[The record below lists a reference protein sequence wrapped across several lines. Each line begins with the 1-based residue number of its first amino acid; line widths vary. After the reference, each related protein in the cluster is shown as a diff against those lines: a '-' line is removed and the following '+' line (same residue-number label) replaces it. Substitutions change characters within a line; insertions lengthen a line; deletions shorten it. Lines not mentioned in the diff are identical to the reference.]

1 MQFLKKITVLLLSFL
16 ITALIVLYFYLYV
29 NGPIIQAKSAIL
41 IDTNSGEIVYKK
53 NEETPIQSATLSKLM
68 TEYIALEQLNEGK
81 IQLDELVKISNEVF
95 RAETSPIQVTSKD
108 KTTVRDLLHALFLTG
123 NNRSALALAEHIAGN
138 EDNFTLLMNDK
149 AKQLKL
155 SQPSPFLNAT
165 GINNDTNKQST
176 TTSIDVAKLATQLVK
191 DFPDVLNVT
200 KLTSYQFT
208 FKDSKVFNTNK
219 MIYSLNKNIKFQ
231 GVDGLQTSFSTNG
244 NYSFVS
250 TATRGDT
257 RLISVILDAGDENST
272 FIETKKLLQYGF
284 DPSSYSALQAFKDA
298 VTSWT
303 ILFQFKNLIIQTIMI
318 FFIITILMFLYIRQ
332 KKAEDFN

>member
-53 NEETPIQSATLSKLM
+53 NEEAPIQSATLSKLM

-219 MIYSLNKNIKFQ
+219 MIYSLNKNIKLQ

-318 FFIITILMFLYIRQ
+318 FFIITILMFIYIRQ

>member
-219 MIYSLNKNIKFQ
+219 MIYSLNKNIKLQ

-303 ILFQFKNLIIQTIMI
+303 ILFQFKNLIIQMIMI

>member
-219 MIYSLNKNIKFQ
+219 MIYSLNKNIKLQ

-332 KKAEDFN
+332 KKVEDFN

>member
-68 TEYIALEQLNEGK
+68 TEYIVLEQLNEGK

-155 SQPSPFLNAT
+155 SQPSSFLNAT

-208 FKDSKVFNTNK
+208 FKDSKLFNTNK
-219 MIYSLNKNIKFQ
+219 MIYSLNKNIKLQ

-303 ILFQFKNLIIQTIMI
+303 ILFQFKNLIIQMIMI

>member
-176 TTSIDVAKLATQLVK
+176 TTSIDAAKLATQLVK

-219 MIYSLNKNIKFQ
+219 MIYSLNKNIKLQ

>member
-219 MIYSLNKNIKFQ
+219 MIYSLNKNIKLQ

-303 ILFQFKNLIIQTIMI
+303 ILFQFKNLIIQMIMI

-332 KKAEDFN
+332 KKTEDFN

>member
-1 MQFLKKITVLLLSFL
+1 MQFLKKITVLLFSFL

-219 MIYSLNKNIKFQ
+219 MIYSLNKNIKLQ

-303 ILFQFKNLIIQTIMI
+303 ILFQFKNLIIQMIMI

>member
-68 TEYIALEQLNEGK
+68 TEYIVLEQLNEGK

-155 SQPSPFLNAT
+155 SQPSSFLNAT

-219 MIYSLNKNIKFQ
+219 MIYSLNKNIKLQ

-303 ILFQFKNLIIQTIMI
+303 ILFQFKNLIIQMIMI
-318 FFIITILMFLYIRQ
+318 FFIITILMFIYIRQ

>member
-1 MQFLKKITVLLLSFL
+1 MKFLKKFTILFLSFV

-29 NGPIIQAKSAIL
+29 NGPNIQAKSAIL
-41 IDTNSGEIVYKK
+41 IDANSGEVVYKK

-68 TEYIALEQLNEGK
+68 TEYITLEQLNEGK
-81 IQLDELVKISNEVF
+81 IQLNELVKINNEVF

-108 KTTVRDLLHALFLTG
+108 KTTVRDLLHTLFLTG

-138 EDNFTLLMNDK
+138 EDDFTLLMNEK

-165 GINNDTNKQST
+165 GMNNDTNKQST
-176 TTSIDVAKLATQLVK
+176 TTAIDVAKLAKQLVK
-191 DFPDVLNVT
+191 DFPDVLNIT

-208 FKDSKVFNTNK
+208 FKNSQVFNTNK
-219 MIYSLNKNIKFQ
+219 MIYSLNENIKLQ

-250 TATRGDT
+250 TAKQGDT
-257 RLISVILDAGDENST
+257 RLISVLLDADEENST

-303 ILFQFKNLIIQTIMI
+303 VLLQFKNLIIQSFLI
-318 FFIITILMFLYIRQ
+318 FFIITILMFLHIRQ
-332 KKAEDFN
+332 KKSEDFN

>member
-1 MQFLKKITVLLLSFL
+1 MQFLKKITVLLLSLL
-16 ITALIVLYFYLYV
+16 ITALIILYFYLYV

-219 MIYSLNKNIKFQ
+219 MIYSLNKNIKLQ

>member
-53 NEETPIQSATLSKLM
+53 NEETHIQSATLSKLM

-219 MIYSLNKNIKFQ
+219 MIYSLNKNIKLQ

>member
-29 NGPIIQAKSAIL
+29 NGPIIQAKSVIL

-219 MIYSLNKNIKFQ
+219 MIYSLNKNIKLQ

-318 FFIITILMFLYIRQ
+318 FFIITILMFIYIRQ

>member
-29 NGPIIQAKSAIL
+29 NGPIIQAKSVIL

-219 MIYSLNKNIKFQ
+219 MIYSLNKNIKLQ

>member
-16 ITALIVLYFYLYV
+16 ITALIFLYFYIYV

-191 DFPDVLNVT
+191 DFPDVLTVT

-219 MIYSLNKNIKFQ
+219 MIYSLNKNIKLQ

>member
-68 TEYIALEQLNEGK
+68 TEYIVLEQLNEGK

-155 SQPSPFLNAT
+155 SQPSSFLNAT

-219 MIYSLNKNIKFQ
+219 MIYSLNKNIKLQ

-303 ILFQFKNLIIQTIMI
+303 ILFQFKNLIIQMIMI